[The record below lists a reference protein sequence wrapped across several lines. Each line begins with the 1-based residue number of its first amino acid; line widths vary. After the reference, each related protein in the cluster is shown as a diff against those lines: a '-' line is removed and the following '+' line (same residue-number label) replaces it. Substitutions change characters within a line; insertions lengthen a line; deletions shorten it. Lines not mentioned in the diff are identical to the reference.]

1 MARQQTKVTA
11 QTKTSSTVRFETRPT
26 MPEPDLSS
34 VAALAYRLWQARGC
48 PEGSPE
54 IDWFQA
60 EAQLCNQSA
69 KIESPSTKQL
79 LLTRSVIA

>member
-1 MARQQTKVTA
+1 MARQQTKVRSQIQSASAGKSATHPVA
-11 QTKTSSTVRFETRPT
+11 PESDSSSIAV
-26 MPEPDLSS
+26 
-34 VAALAYRLWQARGC
+34 LAYQLWHARGC

-60 EAQLCNQSA
+60 EMQLCDQSA

-79 LLTRSVIA
+79 LLKRSVVA